1 MTEMVSAL
9 AKTFA
14 IAREGVD
21 DQRLARDIVYNAGR
35 LAWRLREGKQARG
48 GLATEYKTS
57 VSDVVTEADRA
68 AEQFVAEALELL
80 RPDDGVVG
88 EEGASRP
95 SKSGRVWVIDPVDGT
110 YNFTRGSDYWCSA
123 IALVEGSDGSP
134 EAVAENPDR
143 LILGAVHR
151 PAMGY
156 TWIGG
161 PSIPTTLDDKPLPR
175 LDATNH
181 SADHE
186 CLGTYLHPTFM
197 KQPGIRSAWMA
208 VVEEFASVRM
218 LGSGSVDL
226 ASVAHGELGAWVQHS
241 VKSWDWLPGKA
252 LVEGVGGTAHRV
264 DAQGVTWSIAGPT
277 AVVDTIDQALRTGGT
292 SSPASSTAAPASSFI
307 ADEDESTDS
316 AREDPL
322 PWASSAYGEDVDR
335 ALRLADAADAITMKR
350 FLSSEL
356 QVSAKPDMTP
366 VSDADL
372 DTERALRGLLS
383 TECPDDQVLGE
394 EFGGE
399 PVLSGRQ
406 WVIDPID
413 GTKNYVR
420 GVPVWA
426 TLISLMVDGYPK
438 VGVVSAPALGRRWIG
453 ITGEAAWALGN
464 GTASSSALR
473 KLSVSTVSNVGDS
486 SISMSSLEGWKD
498 RGLREAFVS
507 LTDDAWRLRGFGDFY
522 SYCLVAEGA
531 VDIAAEP
538 EVSLWDLAA
547 LVPVVEGAGGTFTS
561 LAGESGPQGGDAL
574 ATNGL
579 LHEAARRR
587 LTDQR

>member
-14 IAREGVD
+14 ITREGVD

-48 GLATEYKTS
+48 GLVTEYKTS

-68 AEQFVAEALELL
+68 AEQFVAEVLELL

-95 SKSGRVWVIDPVDGT
+95 SKSGHVWVIDPVDGT

-123 IALVEGSDGSP
+123 IALVEGKDGSP
-134 EAVAENPDR
+134 EAVAEDPDR
-143 LILGAVHR
+143 LVLGAVHR

-161 PSIPTTLDDKPLPR
+161 PSITTTLDDKPLPR
-175 LDATNH
+175 LDATTH

-197 KQPGIRSAWMA
+197 KQPEIRSAWMA

-226 ASVAHGELGAWVQHS
+226 ASVAHGELGAWIQHS

-252 LVEGVGGTAHRV
+252 LVEGVGGTARRV
-264 DAQGVTWSIAGPT
+264 DARGVTWSIAGPEN
-277 AVVDTIDQALRTGGT
+277 VVDTIEQVLRAGG
-292 SSPASSTAAPASSFI
+292 ANSSTPSST
-307 ADEDESTDS
+307 ST
-316 AREDPL
+316 PL
-322 PWASSAYGEDVDR
+322 PWASSAYSDDVDR
-335 ALRLADAADAITMKR
+335 ALRLAGAADAITMKR

-372 DTERALRGLLS
+372 DTERTLRGLLS
-383 TECPDDQVLGE
+383 TECPDDEVLGE

-426 TLISLMVDGYPK
+426 TLISLMVDGYPQ
-438 VGVVSAPALGRRWIG
+438 VGVVSAPVLSRRWIG
-453 ITGEAAWALGN
+453 ITGEAAWVLGN
-464 GTASSSALR
+464 GTASSGTVSNGTLR
-473 KLSVSTVSNVGDS
+473 KLYVSTVSNVGDS

-498 RGLREAFVS
+498 RGLRDAFVS

-538 EVSLWDLAA
+538 DVSLWDLAA

-561 LAGESGPQGGDAL
+561 LAGARGPHGGDAL

-579 LHEAARRR
+579 LHETVRRR
-587 LTDQR
+587 LTDED